1 MINAAFILIVAAFAW
16 YPYFCCLRGRFKLIP
31 WVSAGL
37 AVIPGIVIGCG
48 TLLML
53 LGQSTGSLDALYPTD
68 LIAKC
73 VFYLIIIM
81 VVIGH
86 SLLMLTAEWIED
98 GASYGASYDG
108 GAGIVAYAILCIV
121 VSTYLGYCLSVS
133 LFVLQG

>member
-37 AVIPGIVIGCG
+37 AVIPGIVLGCG

-53 LGQSTGSLDALYPTD
+53 LTRQGTGSLDALYPTD

-73 VFYLIIIM
+73 VFYLVIIM

-98 GASYGASYDG
+98 GASYDG
-108 GAGIVAYAILCIV
+108 GAGIVAYAILCIA
-121 VSTYLGYCLSVS
+121 VSTYLGYCLSFF
-133 LFVLQG
+133 LFVFQG